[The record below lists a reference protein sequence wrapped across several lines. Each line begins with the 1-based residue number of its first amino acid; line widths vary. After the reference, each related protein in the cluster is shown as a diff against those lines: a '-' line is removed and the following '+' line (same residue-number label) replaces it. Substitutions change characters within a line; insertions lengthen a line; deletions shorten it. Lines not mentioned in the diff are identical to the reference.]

1 MTDDSD
7 CADVD
12 GHGRASDGL
21 DDCEVLLFFG
31 LGASEVTGGAVVC
44 KGLFLF
50 GLGASEVTGG
60 AIDILDED
68 LEVTDGAAEV
78 LLADGALAL
87 VLAGR
92 TEDAAF
98 LFAGVG
104 GIMSSSSLSL
114 ILSSALA
121 LLLDG
126 FAISSSSS
134 SRPLYFT
141 AFLRQFL

>member
-1 MTDDSD
+1 MNDDSD
-7 CADVD
+7 CTDVD
-12 GHGRASDGL
+12 GHERASDGL

-44 KGLFLF
+44 KGLLFF

-60 AIDILDED
+60 AIDVLDED
-68 LEVTDGAAEV
+68 LEVTDGAAV

-104 GIMSSSSLSL
+104 GIMSSSSLSSL
-114 ILSSALA
+114 LSSALA
-121 LLLDG
+121 LLPDG
-126 FAISSSSS
+126 FVISSSSS

-141 AFLRQFL
+141 TLLRQFL

>member
-1 MTDDSD
+1 MTGGAVV
-7 CADVD
+7 CK
-12 GHGRASDGL
+12 G
-21 DDCEVLLFFG
+21 LLFFG
-31 LGASEVTGGAVVC
+31 LGASEVTGGA
-44 KGLFLF
+44 
-50 GLGASEVTGG
+50 
-60 AIDILDED
+60 IDVLDED

-78 LLADGALAL
+78 LLADGSLAL

-104 GIMSSSSLSL
+104 GIMSSSSLSSL
-114 ILSSALA
+114 LSSALA
-121 LLLDG
+121 LLPDG
-126 FAISSSSS
+126 FVISSSSS